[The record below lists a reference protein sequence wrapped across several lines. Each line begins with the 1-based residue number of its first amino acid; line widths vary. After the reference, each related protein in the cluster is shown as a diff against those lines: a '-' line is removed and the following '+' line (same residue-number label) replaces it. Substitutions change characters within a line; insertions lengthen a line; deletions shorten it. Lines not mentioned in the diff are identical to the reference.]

1 MTLRSPWRSVGLF
14 GVAAALAALWPLSA
28 YAASPLVLPLVLF
41 AAAVAAIV
49 VSRPQYGVAL
59 AAALAPI
66 ADIHIGEHHPL
77 TYLLLAIVAV
87 LVAYGI
93 VLGRLRGATLPGV
106 GIAAI
111 VFLVVVTAA
120 DVQAL
125 EPHLSLPQLRWLAA
139 AVGLLLATLMF
150 CRTRRSLVV
159 VAAGAVLG
167 LALAGG
173 QGIFQELSG
182 TFSSVEILVHGQVVR
197 RIQGSFGH
205 PNSFAGYLAV
215 YIPLAAAIA
224 LSRAFSLPLRAFSVL
239 ALALA
244 LVSLDY
250 TNTRAAVVALAAG
263 AVIWLA
269 VVHPRAAVAAVMV
282 LAIGT
287 AALLPSTL
295 TERLQSTSGGE
306 VGLRTDIWGSAL
318 DIASQHP
325 LFGVGG
331 GNFPVAYSE
340 LPSTP
345 AFASQR
351 RLLHGAQEV
360 VPPHAQ
366 SLYLNILAEDGMIG
380 IVAFT
385 LLAIAAV
392 GTAYRASHVRDPQGR
407 AIGLGLG
414 VGLMVL
420 AVHSVFELTS
430 FDGERLEMP
439 LFALLA
445 VAAIYIR
452 ADRAEPAPALAD

>member
-1 MTLRSPWRSVGLF
+1 
-14 GVAAALAALWPLSA
+14 
-28 YAASPLVLPLVLF
+28 
-41 AAAVAAIV
+41 
-49 VSRPQYGVAL
+49 
-59 AAALAPI
+59 
-66 ADIHIGEHHPL
+66 
-77 TYLLLAIVAV
+77 
-87 LVAYGI
+87 
-93 VLGRLRGATLPGV
+93 
-106 GIAAI
+106 
-111 VFLVVVTAA
+111 
-120 DVQAL
+120 
-125 EPHLSLPQLRWLAA
+125 
-139 AVGLLLATLMF
+139 
-150 CRTRRSLVV
+150 
-159 VAAGAVLG
+159 
-167 LALAGG
+167 
-173 QGIFQELSG
+173 
-182 TFSSVEILVHGQVVR
+182 
-197 RIQGSFGH
+197 
-205 PNSFAGYLAV
+205 
-215 YIPLAAAIA
+215 
-224 LSRAFSLPLRAFSVL
+224 
-239 ALALA
+239 
-244 LVSLDY
+244 
-250 TNTRAAVVALAAG
+250 
-263 AVIWLA
+263 
-269 VVHPRAAVAAVMV
+269 MV

>member
-244 LVSLDY
+244 LVSL
-250 TNTRAAVVALAAG
+250 AAG